1 MTAEDESIM
10 MTLPVREVKRLD
22 AIWELFISECTFLI
36 DHLMVLKHVS
46 VKLNH

>member
-1 MTAEDESIM
+1 MSERDNNQGSLDSLSAKEI
-10 MTLPVREVKRLD
+10 KRRD

-46 VKLNH
+46 H